1 MSTLTGTLSTQKGI
15 SAFIKSHPL
24 ISYFFLA
31 YAGMWIVISP
41 LVMDSFGWLELSDG
55 LSLLLFVL
63 SSLSGPTV
71 AAYWVTGVL
80 EGKAGMARL
89 LRRTFQVRAGLQ
101 WYAVALFVF
110 LAIWLVAYSF
120 LYAGAP
126 IRSLIA
132 NPSLLLSAFLPSLIM
147 GLIIP
152 SIGEEP
158 GWRGF
163 ALPRLQATYGPI
175 VGTMILGTL
184 HGIWHLPA
192 LFTPLLGPF
201 TVEGFIVFVL
211 TAAAGTFIYTWVFN
225 NTRGSVWMA
234 MVLHASSN
242 AASQLVSSLIPEDVA
257 LTGWMKVLESGWVN
271 VIVFAAVAVLLI
283 SLTRG
288 TLGYSNEKQIES

>member
-1 MSTLTGTLSTQKGI
+1 MTTLTHPSTSEKGFTT
-15 SAFIKSHPL
+15 FIRSHPL
-24 ISYFFLA
+24 IAYFAMA

-41 LVMDSFGWLELSDG
+41 LVMDSFGWIELSDG

-63 SSLSGPTV
+63 SSLSGPAL
-71 AAYWVTGVL
+71 AAFWVTGVL
-80 EGKAGMARL
+80 EGRAGMARL

-101 WYAVALFVF
+101 WYAVALFIF
-110 LAIWLVAYSF
+110 LAIWLAAYSF

-126 IRSLIA
+126 IRNLIA
-132 NPSLLLSAFLPSLIM
+132 NPSLLLSAFLPSVIM

-163 ALPRLQATYGPI
+163 ALPRLQAAYGP
-175 VGTMILGTL
+175 VVATLILGTL
-184 HGIWHLPA
+184 HGVWHLPA

-201 TVEGFIVFVL
+201 TVEGFITFLL

-225 NTRGSVWMA
+225 NTHGSVWMA

-242 AASQLVSSLIPEDVA
+242 AASQLVSSLIPEDVP
-257 LTGWMKVLESGWVN
+257 LTGWMKVLESGWIN
-271 VIVFAAVAVLLI
+271 VIVFTAMAVLLVL
-283 SLTRG
+283 LTRG
-288 TLGYSNEKQIES
+288 TLGYSTEKQTQA

>member
-1 MSTLTGTLSTQKGI
+1 MSTLTGTLSKEKGF
-15 SAFIKSHPL
+15 SAFIRNHPL
-24 ISYFFLA
+24 IADFALA

-41 LVMDSFGWLELSDG
+41 LVMDSFGWIELSDG

-63 SSLSGPTV
+63 SSLSGPAL
-71 AAYWVTGVL
+71 AAFWVTGVL

-101 WYAVALFVF
+101 WYAVALFIF
-110 LAIWLVAYSF
+110 LAIWLAAYSF

-126 IRSLIA
+126 IRNLIA
-132 NPSLLLSAFLPSLIM
+132 NPSLLLSAFLPSVII

-163 ALPRLQATYGPI
+163 ALPRLQAAYGP
-175 VGTMILGTL
+175 VVATLILGTL
-184 HGIWHLPA
+184 HGVWHLPA

-201 TVEGFIVFVL
+201 TPEGFIMFVL
-211 TAAAGTFIYTWVFN
+211 TAAAGTFIYTWLFN

-242 AASQLVSSLIPEDVA
+242 AASQLVSSLIPEDVP
-257 LTGWMKVLESGWVN
+257 LTGWVKVLESGCIN
-271 VIVFAAVAVLLI
+271 VIVFSAMAVLLVL
-283 SLTRG
+283 LTRG
-288 TLGYSNEKQIES
+288 TLGYSTEKHPQV